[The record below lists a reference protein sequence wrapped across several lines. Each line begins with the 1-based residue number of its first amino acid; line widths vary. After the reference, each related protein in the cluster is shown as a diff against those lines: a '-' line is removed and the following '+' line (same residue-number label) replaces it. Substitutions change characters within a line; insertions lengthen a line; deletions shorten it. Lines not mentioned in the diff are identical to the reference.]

1 VWRILRA
8 FVWLRWRTL
17 LNSLERRGSRDVLE
31 RFSVALEQL
40 APTLALVVM
49 VPSMLSL
56 ASLAAYAGWSLTQ
69 AEPRPIVYEIVR
81 YALFAGCLLAVAGPV
96 MLPGG
101 DRTNAVRMLLLPIPR
116 PVLYAAHVVAAL
128 ADPWLLLV
136 AAVAIGLPV
145 GLAAGGALLPAGL
158 AAAAGLLLVVTLVAV
173 ALAVTSAVHLLVRDR
188 RRGEL
193 LALAVV
199 VLLPM
204 IGFLPM
210 LLGSGRRHRAVDQPP
225 VTRSRSAIERQLL
238 DLVPSE
244 LYVRTVRSVTRGGL
258 GEAAR
263 PATLLVASGAAV
275 HALAFL
281 AFLRVLASPGS
292 AARSRRTAAGSATL
306 RRIPGTSPGTSAVAI
321 NQIRLAL
328 RSPRGRATLLSPL
341 VVLAMFTMMTLRS
354 RGGVDVGPLRMTSGL
369 GLAAFTTLISL
380 ISTLP
385 LAMNQFAID
394 RAGLTL
400 AMLAPLP
407 TVTLLHGKAIGNG
420 VIAAIPAALCLT
432 AAALVL
438 PGGNPLYWVCIP
450 LTAISAYI
458 LVAPLA
464 AILSA
469 LFPRAVDLNSIGRGS
484 NAHGAAGL
492 LGMLAYVIATAPGAG
507 IVAVSVMLLERPV
520 VAPAALVVWILVSLA
535 ISLWFFRFAAD
546 IFDRRR
552 ENLGLTAR
560 GTAT

>member
-49 VPSMLSL
+49 LPSMLLL

-69 AEPRPIVYEIVR
+69 GEPRPIVYEIVR
-81 YALFAGCLLAVAGPV
+81 YVLFAGCLLAVAGPV

-101 DRTNAVRMLLLPIPR
+101 DRTNAVRLLLLPIPR
-116 PVLYAAHVVAAL
+116 PVLYVAHGVAAL

-136 AAVAIGLPV
+136 AAAAIGLPV
-145 GLAAGGALLPAGL
+145 GLIAGGALLAAGL
-158 AAAAGLLLVVTLVAV
+158 AAAAGAVLVITLVGI

-204 IGFLPM
+204 VGFLPA
-210 LLGSGRRHRAVDQPP
+210 LLGGRRHSPAEQPP
-225 VTRSRSAIERQLL
+225 AARWLSGIEQQIIG
-238 DLVPSE
+238 LVPSE
-244 LYVRTVRSVTRGGL
+244 LYVRTVRSVARDGVA
-258 GEAAR
+258 EAAG
-263 PATLLVASGAAV
+263 PASVLAASGAGL

-292 AARSRRTAAGSATL
+292 AARSRRAAPGRAAR

-354 RGGVDVGPLRMTSGL
+354 RSGVDVGPWSMTSGL
-369 GLAAFTTLISL
+369 GLAAFTTVISL

-420 VIAAIPAALCLT
+420 LIAAIPAALCLT
-432 AAALVL
+432 AAAVIL
-438 PGGNPLYWVCIP
+438 PGGDPVLWLCIP
-450 LTAISAYI
+450 LTAISAFI

-492 LGMLAYVIATAPGAG
+492 LGMLAYVAGTAPGAG
-507 IVAVSVMLLERPV
+507 IVALAVSVLERPAL
-520 VAPAALVVWILVSLA
+520 APAALLVWILVCLA
-535 ISLWFFRFAAD
+535 ISVWFFRFAAD
-546 IFDRRR
+546 VFDRRR

-560 GTAT
+560 GTAS